1 MMMPRIRER
10 DLFDDFF
17 EFPFVDEKE
26 WNKMDRNLYGRKAAN
41 LMRTDIKESDTEY
54 KLSMELPGFA
64 KEDIKI
70 SLDDG
75 FLTVSAEKGLAP
87 EEEKNHRFIHRER
100 FAGACSRSFYVD
112 KHLTR
117 EDVQAKFR
125 HGVLTLTIP
134 KKEEKPAEQKCI
146 TIEG

>member
-1 MMMPRIRER
+1 
-10 DLFDDFF
+10 
-17 EFPFVDEKE
+17 
-26 WNKMDRNLYGRKAAN
+26 
-41 LMRTDIKESDTEY
+41 MRTDIKESDTEY

>member
-26 WNKMDRNLYGRKAAN
+26 WNKMDRKLYGRKAAN

-87 EEEKNHRFIHRER
+87 EE
-100 FAGACSRSFYVD
+100 
-112 KHLTR
+112 
-117 EDVQAKFR
+117 
-125 HGVLTLTIP
+125 
-134 KKEEKPAEQKCI
+134 
-146 TIEG
+146 